1 MKTHSF
7 RAKSGILLWFF
18 ITFVVSNQ
26 NIYSQQVGIGTVN
39 PTTMLHV
46 VPQNSLEPL
55 RIESLLPFQVQ
66 DTAVLITNPTD
77 GTVRYIYLSDLANIV
92 AGGST
97 GGNNISLILNGT
109 NLELT
114 DEGGTLIADLSSL
127 VQGTVHNINNI
138 SDTTLIINPSNNDFA
153 YVTDC
158 DGNGN
163 SCIYYYN
170 GNSWVPTDNDIDP
183 TNELLTGANI
193 SGDTLYITD
202 AGGSTAVD
210 LSNIAS
216 NNVTTINNISDTTLI
231 INPSNNEFAY
241 VTDCDGNGNP
251 CIYYYN
257 GNSWVPTD
265 NDIDPTNEY
274 NTQLQLSGNILS
286 VTDGGGTR
294 SVDLSPIT
302 NSGTTKSFAFACANN
317 QTVSGSGGQWMT
329 FTTAGSNFNGV
340 QLVGNNKFL
349 LQPNKTYKLEANLNW
364 NPGDPHNFCEV
375 HLSGIWRNQY
385 NSNLGVSAE
394 CRSNCSYADN
404 SSQEKA
410 FVIYNTGNSPELVG
424 VWLWVPSNSFGALE
438 QASTGIM
445 ITEL

>member
-163 SCIYYYN
+163 PCIYYYN

-251 CIYYYN
+251 CIYYYD

-265 NDIDPTNEY
+265 NDIDPTNELLTGA
-274 NTQLQLSGNILS
+274 NVSGDTLYI
-286 VTDGGGTR
+286 TDAGGSTA
-294 SVDLSPIT
+294 VDLSNIAS
-302 NSGTTKSFAFACANN
+302 NNVTTINN
-317 QTVSGSGGQWMT
+317 ISD
-329 FTTAGSNFNGV
+329 TT
-340 QLVGNNKFL
+340 L
-349 LQPNKTYKLEANLNW
+349 
-364 NPGDPHNFCEV
+364 
-375 HLSGIWRNQY
+375 I
-385 NSNLGVSAE
+385 
-394 CRSNCSYADN
+394 
-404 SSQEKA
+404 
-410 FVIYNTGNSPELVG
+410 I
-424 VWLWVPSNSFGALE
+424 
-438 QASTGIM
+438 
-445 ITEL
+445 